1 MVGRIAPQPG
11 VHGRAWATVGEDGRL
26 ELDRVE
32 LVWVDLPFVTPVG
45 TAVGTHRTRPLVLV
59 HLVCRRSDG
68 VVVEGWGECAALV
81 DTTYDR
87 EDATGT
93 FATLRSELLPAL
105 VGLTRAG
112 GSLPPVS
119 GLGAILDTA
128 SRPLASATVEMAVG
142 DAHLRAAGRSLAD
155 LLGVSDRRVEPGA
168 VLGLPRSAEELS
180 AAIATLTAAGYA
192 RVKVKVAP
200 GCEAII
206 DEAVRPTVGSWPML
220 QVDANGTYG
229 DDAASRLHRLD
240 DLGLACIEQPLGRDD
255 FDGHRRLAAA
265 LATPIC
271 LDESL
276 DSPSSVVEAVGSGAC
291 SVVCVKPARL
301 GGIGAALDVIS
312 WCTDAGVLWWV
323 GGMFESGYAR
333 GVNTA
338 LAALPGH
345 SLPGDLAPPATY
357 LVADVV
363 QAVPGEV
370 DGTTGRLSLPV
381 PTGSGLGPHP
391 DRELFRAFESH
402 RVVVWP
408 GDS

>member
-1 MVGRIAPQPG
+1 MVGRIAPEPG
-11 VHGRAWATVGEDGRL
+11 GHSRAWAALGVDGRL
-26 ELDRVE
+26 ELDRVA
-32 LVWVDLPFVTPVG
+32 LVWVDLPFVTPVE

-59 HLVCRRSDG
+59 HLVCRRTDG
-68 VVVEGWGECAALV
+68 AVVEGWGECAALA

-87 EDATGT
+87 EDATGS

-105 VGLTRAG
+105 VGATRDG

-119 GLGAILDTA
+119 ALGAILDTA
-128 SRPLASATVEMAVG
+128 SRPLASAAVEMAVG
-142 DAHLRAAGRSLAD
+142 DAHLRADGRSLAD

-168 VLGLPRSAEELS
+168 VLGLPHSAEELS
-180 AAIATLTAAGYA
+180 VAFATLNAAGYT
-192 RVKVKVAP
+192 RIKVKVAP
-200 GCEAII
+200 GTEATI
-206 DEAVRPTVGSWPML
+206 DQAVRLHVGSLPML
-220 QVDANGTYG
+220 QVDANGAYG

-265 LATPIC
+265 LTTPIC

-276 DSPSSVVEAVGSGAC
+276 DSPSTVVEAVTSGAC

-301 GGIGAALDVIS
+301 GGIGAALDVIG
-312 WCTDAGVLWWV
+312 WCTDAGVPWWV

-338 LAALPGH
+338 LAALPGL

-357 LVADVV
+357 LLADAVP
-363 QAVPGEV
+363 AVPGEV

-381 PTGSGLGPHP
+381 PTGPGVGPVPDPDLLRTSGA
-391 DRELFRAFESH
+391 RQVA
-402 RVVVWP
+402 VWP
-408 GDS
+408 DDR